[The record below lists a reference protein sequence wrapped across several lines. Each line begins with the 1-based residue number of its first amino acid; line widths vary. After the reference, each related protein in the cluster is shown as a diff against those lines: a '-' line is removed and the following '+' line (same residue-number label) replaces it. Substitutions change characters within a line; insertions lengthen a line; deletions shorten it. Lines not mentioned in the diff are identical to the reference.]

1 MAEPPYQYNANKGTS
16 RSVQVQR
23 YTRALHFIDTAKMDM
38 SITNARKALENPT
51 EELKQLLTDERV
63 PQEAKEGLK
72 EAGLDVESLTHSGKT
87 EDKPSNG
94 KSRSRVQVVD
104 ENQNFTY
111 VRPPR
116 SQRHRN
122 TVILTLL
129 CSSLGPCDMSE

>member
-1 MAEPPYQYNANKGTS
+1 
-16 RSVQVQR
+16 
-23 YTRALHFIDTAKMDM
+23 MDM

-51 EELKQLLTDERV
+51 EELKQLLIDERV

-72 EAGLDVESLTHSGKT
+72 EAGLDVESLKHGGKT

-94 KSRSRVQVVD
+94 KAGSRVQVVD

-116 SQRHRN
+116 SQRHGWS

-129 CSSLGPCDMSE
+129 CSSLGPCDMSD